1 MYSGGKKKKDGAIN
15 AAGSYGDKLWGRF
28 IMEVNDPHE
37 LNWGGKTKLE
47 IATIQQS
54 LNTTVW

>member
-1 MYSGGKKKKDGAIN
+1 MNLYLYTQEEKKKKDGAIN

-37 LNWGGKTKLE
+37 LNWGGKRQNVK
-47 IATIQQS
+47 
-54 LNTTVW
+54 